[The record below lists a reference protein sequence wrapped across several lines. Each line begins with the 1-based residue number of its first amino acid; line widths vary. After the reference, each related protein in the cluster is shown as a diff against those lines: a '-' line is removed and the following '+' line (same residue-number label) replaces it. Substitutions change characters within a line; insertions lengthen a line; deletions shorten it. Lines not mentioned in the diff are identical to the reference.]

1 MKLGRKMLKKLCWSN
16 AYALQMGWEEL
27 DSDDFVQ
34 GMMIKT
40 KLPMKPEMFKLE
52 RCVKIVR
59 K

>member
-1 MKLGRKMLKKLCWSN
+1 MLKKLCWSN
-16 AYALQMGWEEL
+16 AYALQMVWEEL

>member
-1 MKLGRKMLKKLCWSN
+1 MLKKMCCSN

-27 DSDDFVQ
+27 DFDDFLQ
-34 GMMIKT
+34 GMVIKT
-40 KLPMKPEMFKLE
+40 KLPMKPEMFKLK